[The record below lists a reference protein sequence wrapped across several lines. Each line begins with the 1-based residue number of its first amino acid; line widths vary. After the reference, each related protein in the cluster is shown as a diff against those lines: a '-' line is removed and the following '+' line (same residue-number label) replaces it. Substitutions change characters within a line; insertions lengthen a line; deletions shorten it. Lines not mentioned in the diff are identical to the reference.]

1 MSSTKRTLVVKGL
14 PQDIYDDVIRP
25 FAQQRQASPLV
36 ITLLTAYRDNE
47 EVRRIINVM
56 LGYEEDFERAQ
67 LQTALDEAQQEN
79 ERLQFM
85 IDSLTMRTQQGMNY
99 FEQVAPAQPQ
109 VVVQAPPAQPEQSD
123 RIDKLESLIHD
134 LLRTQ
139 QKPQEPQQVQVETT
153 SSDEV
158 SEASPWAFPTGD
170 NEDDFAPRIDDAPAL
185 PTVEDPEPEPEP
197 VEEPVDTA
205 NAVTFFS
212 NLIS

>member
-1 MSSTKRTLVVKGL
+1 MSSNKKHTLVVKGL

-47 EVRRIINVM
+47 EVRRIIDVM

-85 IDSLTMRTQQGMNY
+85 LDSLTMRTQRGMSY
-99 FEQVAPAQPQ
+99 FEQVAPVQPQ
-109 VVVQAPPAQPEQSD
+109 VVVQAPQVEPKKDD
-123 RIDKLESLIHD
+123 RMDELESLVRE

-153 SSDEV
+153 GSNAV
-158 SEASPWAFPTGD
+158 SPWVFPTGD
-170 NEDDFAPRIDDAPAL
+170 NEDDFTPRIDDTPSPLRAD
-185 PTVEDPEPEPEP
+185 EPEPEPEP
-197 VEEPVDTA
+197 EDTA
-205 NAVTFFS
+205 NADTFFS
-212 NLIS
+212 NIFG

>member
-1 MSSTKRTLVVKGL
+1 MSSNKKHTLVVKGL

-47 EVRRIINVM
+47 EVRRIIDVM

-85 IDSLTMRTQQGMNY
+85 LDSLTMRTQQGMRY
-99 FEQVAPAQPQ
+99 FEQVTPAQPQ
-109 VVVQAPPAQPEQSD
+109 VIVQAPPAQPEQND
-123 RIDKLESLIHD
+123 RIDKLESLIQD

-139 QKPQEPQQVQVETT
+139 QKPQEPQQVQVET
-153 SSDEV
+153 SGSDDT
-158 SEASPWAFPTGD
+158 SPWVFPTGD
-170 NEDDFAPRIDDAPAL
+170 NEDDFAPRTDD
-185 PTVEDPEPEPEP
+185 TQDQRKV
-197 VEEPVDTA
+197 
-205 NAVTFFS
+205 
-212 NLIS
+212 

>member
-1 MSSTKRTLVVKGL
+1 MSSSKHTLVVKGL

-47 EVRRIINVM
+47 EVRRIVDVM

-85 IDSLTMRTQQGMNY
+85 LDSLTMRTQQGMSY
-99 FEQVAPAQPQ
+99 FEKVAPVQPQ
-109 VVVQAPPAQPEQSD
+109 VVVQAPQAQPEQND
-123 RIDKLESLIHD
+123 RIDKLESLIQD

-153 SSDEV
+153 GSDEV
-158 SEASPWAFPTGD
+158 SPWVFPTGD
-170 NEDDFAPRIDDAPAL
+170 NEDDFAPRIDDTPAR
-185 PTVEDPEPEPEP
+185 PTVEDPEPAL
-197 VEEPVDTA
+197 EPVDTA
-205 NAVTFFS
+205 NAETFFG
-212 NLIS
+212 NLIG

>member
-14 PQDIYDDVIRP
+14 PEDIYDDVIRP

-47 EVRRIINVM
+47 EVRRIVNVM

-85 IDSLTMRTQQGMNY
+85 LDSLTMRTQQGMSY
-99 FEQVAPAQPQ
+99 FEQVAPVQPQ
-109 VVVQAPPAQPEQSD
+109 VVVQAPQVEPKKDD
-123 RIDKLESLIHD
+123 RMDELESLVRE

-153 SSDEV
+153 GSDEV
-158 SEASPWAFPTGD
+158 SPWVFPTGD
-170 NEDDFAPRIDDAPAL
+170 NEDDFAPRIDDTPTR
-185 PTVEDPEPEPEP
+185 PTVEDPEPAP
-197 VEEPVDTA
+197 EPVDTA
-205 NAVTFFS
+205 NAVTLFG
-212 NLIS
+212 NMMR

>member
-1 MSSTKRTLVVKGL
+1 MSSNKHTLVVKGL

-47 EVRRIINVM
+47 EVRRIIDVM

-85 IDSLTMRTQQGMNY
+85 LDSLTMRTQQGMRY
-99 FEQVAPAQPQ
+99 FEQIAPAQPQ

-123 RIDKLESLIHD
+123 RIDKLESLIQD

-139 QKPQEPQQVQVETT
+139 QKAQEPQQVQVETT
-153 SSDEV
+153 GSDET
-158 SEASPWAFPTGD
+158 SPWVFPTGD
-170 NEDDFAPRIDDAPAL
+170 NEDDFAPRTDDTPAL
-185 PTVEDPEPEPEP
+185 PTVDDPEPAP
-197 VEEPVDTA
+197 EPVDTA
-205 NAVTFFS
+205 NAVTFFG
-212 NLIS
+212 NMMN

>member
-1 MSSTKRTLVVKGL
+1 MSSNKKHTLVVKGL

-47 EVRRIINVM
+47 EVRHIIDVM

-85 IDSLTMRTQQGMNY
+85 LDSLTTRTQQGMSY
-99 FEQVAPAQPQ
+99 FEQVAPVQPQ
-109 VVVQAPPAQPEQSD
+109 VVVQAPQVEPKKDD
-123 RIDKLESLIHD
+123 RMDELESLVRE

-153 SSDEV
+153 GSNAV
-158 SEASPWAFPTGD
+158 SPWVFPTGD
-170 NEDDFAPRIDDAPAL
+170 NEDDFTPRIDDTPSPPRAD
-185 PTVEDPEPEPEP
+185 EPEPEPEP
-197 VEEPVDTA
+197 EDTA
-205 NAVTFFS
+205 NADTFFS
-212 NLIS
+212 NIFG

>member
-1 MSSTKRTLVVKGL
+1 MSSNKKHTLVVKGL

-47 EVRRIINVM
+47 EVRRIIDVM

-85 IDSLTMRTQQGMNY
+85 LDSLTMRTQRGMSY
-99 FEQVAPAQPQ
+99 FEHVAPVQPQ
-109 VVVQAPPAQPEQSD
+109 VVVHAPQVEPKKDD
-123 RIDKLESLIHD
+123 RMDEIESLVRE
-134 LLRTQ
+134 LLRIQ

-153 SSDEV
+153 GSNAV
-158 SEASPWAFPTGD
+158 SPWVFPTGD
-170 NEDDFAPRIDDAPAL
+170 NEDDFTPRIDDTPSPPRAD
-185 PTVEDPEPEPEP
+185 EPEPEPEP
-197 VEEPVDTA
+197 EDTA
-205 NAVTFFS
+205 NADTFFS
-212 NLIS
+212 NIFG

>member
-1 MSSTKRTLVVKGL
+1 MSSTKHSLVVKGL

-47 EVRRIINVM
+47 EVRRIIDVM

-85 IDSLTMRTQQGMNY
+85 LDSLTMRTQQGMRY
-99 FEQVAPAQPQ
+99 FEQVAPVQPQ
-109 VVVQAPPAQPEQSD
+109 VVVQAPPAQPEQDD
-123 RIDKLESLIHD
+123 RIEKLESLVQD

-139 QKPQEPQQVQVETT
+139 QKPQEPQQVQVET
-153 SSDEV
+153 SGSDNT
-158 SEASPWAFPTGD
+158 SPWVFPTGD
-170 NEDDFAPRIDDAPAL
+170 NEDDFAPRTDDTPTL
-185 PTVEDPEPEPEP
+185 PTADDLEPAPEP
-197 VEEPVDTA
+197 VNTE
-205 NAVTFFS
+205 NAVTLFG
-212 NLIS
+212 NMMR

>member
-14 PQDIYDDVIRP
+14 PEDIYDDVIRP

-47 EVRRIINVM
+47 EVRRIVNVM

-85 IDSLTMRTQQGMNY
+85 LDSLTMRTQQGMSY
-99 FEQVAPAQPQ
+99 FEKVAPVQPQ
-109 VVVQAPPAQPEQSD
+109 VVVQAPQVEPKKDD
-123 RIDKLESLIHD
+123 RMDELESLVRE

-153 SSDEV
+153 SSDTV
-158 SEASPWAFPTGD
+158 SPWVFPTGD
-170 NEDDFAPRIDDAPAL
+170 NEDNFAPRIDDTPTL
-185 PTVEDPEPEPEP
+185 PTVEDPEPAP
-197 VEEPVDTA
+197 EPVDTA
-205 NAVTFFS
+205 NAETFFG
-212 NLIS
+212 NLIG

>member
-14 PQDIYDDVIRP
+14 PEDIYDDVIRP

-47 EVRRIINVM
+47 EVRRIVNVM

-85 IDSLTMRTQQGMNY
+85 LDSLTMRTQQGMSY
-99 FEQVAPAQPQ
+99 FEQVAPVQPQ
-109 VVVQAPPAQPEQSD
+109 VVVQTPQVEPKKDD
-123 RIDKLESLIHD
+123 RIDELESLVRE

-153 SSDEV
+153 GSD
-158 SEASPWAFPTGD
+158 EASPWVFPTGD
-170 NEDDFAPRIDDAPAL
+170 NEDDFAPRIDDTPTL
-185 PTVEDPEPEPEP
+185 PTVKDPEPAP
-197 VEEPVDTA
+197 EPVDTA
-205 NAVTFFS
+205 NAETFFG
-212 NLIS
+212 NLIG

>member
-99 FEQVAPAQPQ
+99 FEQVAPVQPQ
-109 VVVQAPPAQPEQSD
+109 VVVQAPQPQPEQSD
-123 RIDKLESLIHD
+123 RIDKLESLVQD

-139 QKPQEPQQVQVETT
+139 QKPQEPQQVQVETAG
-153 SSDEV
+153 SDEV

-170 NEDDFAPRIDDAPAL
+170 NEDDFAPRIDDTPTL

>member
-1 MSSTKRTLVVKGL
+1 MSSSKHTLVVKGL
-14 PQDIYDDVIRP
+14 PEDIYDDVIRP

-47 EVRRIINVM
+47 EVRRIVNVM

-85 IDSLTMRTQQGMNY
+85 LDSLTMRTQQGMSY
-99 FEQVAPAQPQ
+99 FEQVAPVQPQ
-109 VVVQAPPAQPEQSD
+109 VVVQAPQVEPKKDD
-123 RIDKLESLIHD
+123 RMDELESLVRE

-153 SSDEV
+153 GSNAV
-158 SEASPWAFPTGD
+158 SPWVFPTGD
-170 NEDDFAPRIDDAPAL
+170 NEDDFAPRIDDTPSPPRAD
-185 PTVEDPEPEPEP
+185 EPEPEPEP
-197 VEEPVDTA
+197 EDTA
-205 NAVTFFS
+205 NADTFFS
-212 NLIS
+212 NIFG

>member
-14 PQDIYDDVIRP
+14 PEDIYDDVIRP

-47 EVRRIINVM
+47 EVRRIVNVM

-85 IDSLTMRTQQGMNY
+85 LDSLTMRTQQGMSY
-99 FEQVAPAQPQ
+99 FEQVAPVQPQ
-109 VVVQAPPAQPEQSD
+109 VVVQAPQAEPKKDD
-123 RIDKLESLIHD
+123 RMDELESLVRE

-153 SSDEV
+153 GSDEV
-158 SEASPWAFPTGD
+158 SPWVFPTGD
-170 NEDDFAPRIDDAPAL
+170 NEDDFAPRTDDTPTL
-185 PTVEDPEPEPEP
+185 PTAEDLEPAP
-197 VEEPVDTA
+197 EPVDTA
-205 NAVTFFS
+205 NAVTLFG
-212 NLIS
+212 NMMR

>member
-47 EVRRIINVM
+47 EVRRIINVI

-99 FEQVAPAQPQ
+99 FEQVAPVQPQ
-109 VVVQAPPAQPEQSD
+109 VVVQAPQPQPEQSD
-123 RIDKLESLIHD
+123 RIDKLESLVQD

-139 QKPQEPQQVQVETT
+139 QKPQEPQQVQVETAG
-153 SSDEV
+153 SDEV

-170 NEDDFAPRIDDAPAL
+170 NEDDFAPRIDDTPAL

>member
-1 MSSTKRTLVVKGL
+1 MSSNKKHTLVVKGL

-47 EVRRIINVM
+47 EVRRIIDVM

-85 IDSLTMRTQQGMNY
+85 LDSLTMRTQRGMSY
-99 FEQVAPAQPQ
+99 FEQVAPVQPQ
-109 VVVQAPPAQPEQSD
+109 VVVQAPQVEPKKDD
-123 RIDKLESLIHD
+123 RMDEIESLVRE

-153 SSDEV
+153 GSNAV
-158 SEASPWAFPTGD
+158 SPWVFPTGD
-170 NEDDFAPRIDDAPAL
+170 NEDDFTPRIDDTPSPPRAD
-185 PTVEDPEPEPEP
+185 EPEPEPEP
-197 VEEPVDTA
+197 EDTA
-205 NAVTFFS
+205 NADTFFS
-212 NLIS
+212 NIFG

>member
-1 MSSTKRTLVVKGL
+1 MSSSKHTLVVKGL

-36 ITLLTAYRDNE
+36 ITLLTAYRDND
-47 EVRRIINVM
+47 EVRRVVNMM

-85 IDSLTMRTQQGMNY
+85 LDSLTIRTQQGLSY

-109 VVVQAPPAQPEQSD
+109 VVVQAPQPQPEQSD
-123 RIDKLESLIHD
+123 RIDKLESLIQD

-139 QKPQEPQQVQVETT
+139 QKPSEPQQVQVETT
-153 SSDEV
+153 GSDE
-158 SEASPWAFPTGD
+158 ESPWAFPTGD
-170 NEDDFAPRIDDAPAL
+170 NEDDFAPRTDDTPAL
-185 PTVEDPEPEPEP
+185 PTADDPEPAP
-197 VEEPVDTA
+197 EPVDTA
-205 NAVTFFS
+205 NAVTFFG
-212 NLIS
+212 NLMN

>member
-14 PQDIYDDVIRP
+14 PQDIYDDVINP

-47 EVRRIINVM
+47 EVRRIVNVM

-85 IDSLTMRTQQGMNY
+85 LDSLTMRTQQGMNY
-99 FEQVAPAQPQ
+99 FEQVAPVQPQ
-109 VVVQAPPAQPEQSD
+109 VVVQAPQLQPEQSD
-123 RIDKLESLIHD
+123 RIDKLESLVQD

-153 SSDEV
+153 GSDEV
-158 SEASPWAFPTGD
+158 SEASPWAFLTGD
-170 NEDDFAPRIDDAPAL
+170 NEDDFEPRTDDTPAL
-185 PTVEDPEPEPEP
+185 PTVEDPEPEP
-197 VEEPVDTA
+197 EPVDTA

>member
-1 MSSTKRTLVVKGL
+1 MSSTKHTLVVKGL

-47 EVRRIINVM
+47 EVRRIIDVM

-85 IDSLTMRTQQGMNY
+85 LDSLTMRTQQGMSY
-99 FEQVAPAQPQ
+99 FEQVAPQQPQ
-109 VVVQAPPAQPEQSD
+109 VVVQAPPAQPEQND
-123 RIDKLESLIHD
+123 RIDKLESLIQD

-153 SSDEV
+153 GSDET
-158 SEASPWAFPTGD
+158 SPWVFPTGD
-170 NEDDFAPRIDDAPAL
+170 NEDDFVPRTDDTPELPAVDDLEPAP
-185 PTVEDPEPEPEP
+185 
-197 VEEPVDTA
+197 EPVDTE
-205 NAVTFFS
+205 NAVTFFG
-212 NLIS
+212 NMMR